1 MPQIICTMSPESH
14 AIETMCR
21 AAEQAAHAGDFTT
34 ARDKQA
40 ELASGEGIA
49 PLMAEAVGRFID
61 RCREQQQEHAA

>member
-1 MPQIICTMSPESH
+1 MLSPQTR
-14 AIETMCR
+14 AIEALCIE
-21 AAEQAAHAGDFTT
+21 AEQAARDGDFTT